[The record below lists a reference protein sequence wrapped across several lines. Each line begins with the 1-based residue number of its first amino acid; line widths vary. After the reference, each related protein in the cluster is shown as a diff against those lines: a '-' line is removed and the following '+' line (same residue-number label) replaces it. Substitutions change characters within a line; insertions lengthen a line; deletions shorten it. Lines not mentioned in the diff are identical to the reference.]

1 MRKSVFT
8 REYGVLLDLLLA
20 ARENAGL
27 TQAQLAKRLRQSQS
41 WVSKCERGERR
52 IDVIEL
58 REMCRV
64 LQTTLPEFIEE
75 LEEAL

>member
-1 MRKSVFT
+1 MFT
-8 REYGVLLDLLLA
+8 REYRVLLDLLLA

-58 REMCRV
+58 RDMCRV